1 VVFLAVGPAQLTLAQ
16 ASANKKTV
24 NVELIVDESG
34 SMAAATDTGVLR
46 IDAAKQVMAQVISAI
61 PDVEGVNV
69 GLRVYG
75 HKGDNTD
82 AGRAESCLSSEL
94 LVPMDGVDTTQLTA
108 QVNALQPVGWTPL
121 GFALEEA
128 AKDFKEPASAD
139 VVNAIVMVTDGLET
153 CDADPIAIAAK
164 LHDSKAGIITH
175 VVGFGTTP
183 EEQTTLSEIAKSGG
197 GQLLGSNNAG
207 QLMDAL
213 FSILEKLDV
222 VDETGTG
229 ETRDSPLGVGRI
241 GTVGDY
247 EISVLSLTPNANDA
261 VATANQFN
269 EPPAEGNQFFMARVS
284 VTYRGT
290 TTGKPASELNFQSV
304 GGLSSSYTIFNDLC
318 GAGAYGDEIYTAGE
332 LFDGGSAEFNICW
345 QINSKDEKS
354 LVMYVESYLSFQSD
368 PVWFSLGNPI
378 KKVVKAD
385 ATATP
390 AKVFTTPTSKAEPQP
405 TREAKASR
413 TPAANSRSNP
423 LSIGENG
430 AVGDYDVKVL
440 SVNTNAN
447 DAVASANQFNKPPAV
462 GKQFFMAR
470 VAVTYT
476 GQATGNFAFELNFQA
491 VGDLSSSY
499 TIFNDT
505 CGNYGEEPYTVSELF
520 PGGSAE
526 FNVCWQIDSDDED
539 SLVMYVDPLLDLN
552 SKSVWFSLGNTP
564 TASESTKAPTT
575 ATQPTKES
583 AAPSIGTAI
592 DLSAVDISFSP
603 KDLTIPANTDVS
615 VTVTNNGVLQHNF
628 VLDEAGVDSGL
639 LNGGESATVIINLP
653 AGTYQFYCSVPGH
666 KEAGMVGTLIVE

>member
-1 VVFLAVGPAQLTLAQ
+1 MRQSIIRTVLGVLVVFLAVGPAQLTVAQ

-82 AGRAESCLSSEL
+82 AGRPESCLSSEL
-94 LVPMDGVDTTQLTA
+94 LVPMAGVDTTQLTA

-241 GTVGDY
+241 GKVGDY
-247 EISVLSLTPNANDA
+247 EISVLSVNP
-261 VATANQFN
+261 VASGSGTV
-269 EPPAEGNQFFMARVS
+269 GNTSFRARVS
-284 VTYRGT
+284 VTY
-290 TTGKPASELNFQSV
+290 TGSST
-304 GGLSSSYTIFNDLC
+304 GLPGNDL
-318 GAGAYGDEIYTAGE
+318 
-332 LFDGGSAEFNICW
+332 EFN
-345 QINSKDEKS
+345 S
-354 LVMYVESYLSFQSD
+354 
-368 PVWFSLGNPI
+368 
-378 KKVVKAD
+378 
-385 ATATP
+385 
-390 AKVFTTPTSKAEPQP
+390 
-405 TREAKASR
+405 
-413 TPAANSRSNP
+413 
-423 LSIGENG
+423 
-430 AVGDYDVKVL
+430 
-440 SVNTNAN
+440 
-447 DAVASANQFNKPPAV
+447 
-462 GKQFFMAR
+462 
-470 VAVTYT
+470 
-476 GQATGNFAFELNFQA
+476 

-499 TIFNDT
+499 NTSTNS
-505 CGNYGEEPYTVSELF
+505 CGSSAGGPNSVNELF

-526 FNVCWQIDSDDED
+526 FSVCWSIKAED
-539 SLVMYVDPLLDLN
+539 ANSLLMYVKPRVASSN
-552 SKSVWFSLGNTP
+552 EAVWFSLQATGVQSGAVTAQLDVSLIDIKFEPSELTIPANTDVTLVVSNNGVLQHSFVIDGAAVDSGLLNGGQSVEIKLNLPAGTYRFYCSVAGHKEAGMVGTLTVTDDGSASVGQTESATTNSAEVP
-564 TASESTKAPTT
+564 TAV
-575 ATQPTKES
+575 TQPTKES
-583 AAPSIGTAI
+583 AAPSTGSAI
-592 DLSAVDISFSP
+592 DMSAVDISFSP

-639 LNGGESATVIINLP
+639 LNGGESATVIISLP

-666 KEAGMVGTLIVE
+666 QEAGMVGTLIVE

>member
-1 VVFLAVGPAQLTLAQ
+1 MVFLAVGPAQLTLVQ

-207 QLMDAL
+207 QLMAAL

-247 EISVLSLTPNANDA
+247 EISVLSVTPDA
-261 VATANQFN
+261 TDEILAINPYN
-269 EPPAEGNQFFMARVS
+269 ELDKEGNQFFLARVS
-284 VTYRGT
+284 LTYRGKA
-290 TTGKPASELNFQSV
+290 TGKPSSDINFQSV
-304 GGLSSSYTIFNDLC
+304 GKLSTSYTMYNDQC
-318 GAGAYGDEIYTAGE
+318 GVYDEPLYGVDE
-332 LFDGGSAEFNICW
+332 LFEDGSIEANVCW
-345 QINSKDEKS
+345 QIDGKDDDS
-354 LVMYVESYLSFQSD
+354 LVMYVE
-368 PVWFSLGNPI
+368 PNAGITTEPIWFSLGNRI
-378 KKVVKAD
+378 EKVVD
-385 ATATP
+385 PDSTAVAPKTP
-390 AKVFTTPTSKAEPQP
+390 RVALKKTPFP
-405 TREAKASR
+405 TVSAAASDGKNSR
-413 TPAANSRSNP
+413 TAP
-423 LSIGENG
+423 LEVGRG
-430 AVGDYDVKVL
+430 GTVGDYDVSVIAITSNATDEILAINPYNEL
-440 SVNTNAN
+440 SQEG
-447 DAVASANQFNKPPAV
+447 NQFFLV
-462 GKQFFMAR
+462 R
-470 VAVTYT
+470 VSVKYNGAS
-476 GQATGNFAFELNFQA
+476 TGNPSRDLAFQA
-491 VGDLSSSY
+491 VGQLSKSY
-499 TIFNDT
+499 TTYNDS
-505 CGNYGEEPYTVSELF
+505 CGVYNEPFYSVDELF
-520 PGGSAE
+520 QGGVAE
-526 FNVCWQIDSDDED
+526 ANVCWQIDGDDEA
-539 SLVMYVDPLLDLN
+539 SLVMYVEPNTGL
-552 SKSVWFSLGNTP
+552 KTEPIWFSLGNTP
-564 TASESTKAPTT
+564 TASESTKAPT
-575 ATQPTKES
+575 AITQPTKES
-583 AAPSIGTAI
+583 AAPSTGTAI
-592 DLSAVDISFSP
+592 NLFAVDISFSP

-615 VTVTNNGVLQHNF
+615 VTVTNNGVLQHDF